1 METHESKPQKKK
13 GVVSV
18 REAAEMAG
26 SEWSGQQQGPQAGQ
40 PASRE
45 PGAPGSEPA
54 STRVQRAIK
63 GGILANMLG
72 RAALS
77 TLSKA
82 VFRGRRR
89 RGGSPSG
96 RNSEPVRA
104 DAQTQGVVPPPPSEL
119 EPEPP
124 LRAPSSSAGPSGLVT
139 SYPNRSEW
147 EADVSE
153 RARQEIHEGNRPPRT
168 KGPTSETD

>member
-13 GVVSV
+13 GAVSV
-18 REAAEMAG
+18 REAAEQAG
-26 SEWSGQQQGPQAGQ
+26 SEWSGQQQNAEMER
-40 PASRE
+40 PANRE
-45 PGAPGSEPA
+45 PGAAGSERA
-54 STRVQRAIK
+54 STRVKRAIK

-77 TLSKA
+77 TLSNA
-82 VFRGRRR
+82 VFRGRRS
-89 RGGSPSG
+89 RGGRASG

-104 DAQTQGVVPPPPSEL
+104 EAQTPGVVPPPAVEL
-119 EPEPP
+119 EPELP
-124 LRAPSSSAGPSGLVT
+124 LRAPSSSAGPSGLLT
-139 SYPNRSEW
+139 TYPNRSQW

-168 KGPTSETD
+168 KGPTSEAD